1 MVAGLRVARVD
12 PHVVDLHRR
21 GEHRAGIRRT
31 RKIAADGKVQKQEE
45 RPVIGPG
52 VGAGADVSLTLLSF
66 ERGLLSSTARYQI
79 DIDVADDDGNTEHY
93 ALLLNDRL
101 EHGPFP
107 VSRLSRGQ
115 LMPVAAQS
123 HFELERTPLTQ
134 KLFDAAAGEVPLVG
148 EVTIGY
154 DGGQAGDLRT
164 AALNIE
170 DEDGS
175 VRIAPANLN
184 FEANRDGSDVRMD
197 GELAEVDIDLQ
208 RSDSGQ
214 PVQVSLRGIG
224 LSADKQDYDAGFGF
238 GPSAITLQRME
249 IKAGDE
255 PAVVIQ
261 QASVEE
267 ALSRGSRG
275 LDQTI
280 GYRIGEVSAKG
291 QTFRNLALVFSL
303 RNLEESSLKALV
315 ASYKDILEQSATPQE
330 SFAGMTSAQQQALQA
345 HGLRLLEHKPTLAL
359 DEFGFETAHG
369 AARLS
374 VVLDLQS
381 PSAEAFTPDAMIT
394 SMLASLKADA
404 GIDRNLVRDIA
415 GLVVQN
421 NARDGQL
428 DQAALQQETEAATEQ
443 FSGMALNTGWSRLEG
458 ERLVSSLHYA
468 NDKVTFNGREMSVP
482 EFLGFAFGS
491 GIDRLAMLAPACRT
505 QHARIVDS
513 GRIVSAAGPAA
524 GIDLGLH
531 LLRRAGYAEAVL
543 EEVARVMEYRH
554 AYDLYRADIEYA
566 PSGLPST
573 LVSH

>member
-1 MVAGLRVARVD
+1 MKKLALAVAVPLALFGAATFYTSTQVESTARDAVDQANLKLR
-12 PHVVDLHRR
+12 
-21 GEHRAGIRRT
+21 EM
-31 RKIAADGKVQKQEE
+31 
-45 RPVIGPG
+45 G
-52 VGAGADVSLTLLSF
+52 VGAGADVSLSLLSF

-79 DIDVADDDGNTEHY
+79 DIDVADDEGNTEHY

-134 KLFDAAAGEVPLVG
+134 KLFDAASGEVPLVG

-175 VRIAPANLN
+175 VRIAPASFN

-197 GELAEVDIDLQ
+197 GELAEIDIDLQ

-224 LSADKQDYDAGFGF
+224 VSADKQDYDAGFGF

-291 QTFRNLALVFSL
+291 QTLRNLALVFSL

-315 ASYKDILEQSATPQE
+315 ASYKDILDQSATPQE
-330 SFAGMTSAQQQALQA
+330 SFAGMTSAQQQELQARALQ
-345 HGLRLLEHKPTLAL
+345 LLEHKPTLAL

-404 GIDRNLVRDIA
+404 GVDRNLVRDIA

-428 DQAALQQETEAATEQ
+428 DQAALQQETEAATEL

-468 NDKVTFNGREMSVP
+468 NDKVTFNGREMSLP

-491 GIDRLAMLAPACRT
+491 V
-505 QHARIVDS
+505 QN
-513 GRIVSAAGPAA
+513 AGL
-524 GIDLGLH
+524 LGQ
-531 LLRRAGYAEAVL
+531 
-543 EEVARVMEYRH
+543 
-554 AYDLYRADIEYA
+554 
-566 PSGLPST
+566 
-573 LVSH
+573 

>member
-1 MVAGLRVARVD
+1 MKKLALAVAVPLALFGAATFYTSTQVESTARDAVDQANLKLR
-12 PHVVDLHRR
+12 
-21 GEHRAGIRRT
+21 EM
-31 RKIAADGKVQKQEE
+31 
-45 RPVIGPG
+45 G

-134 KLFDAAAGEVPLVG
+134 KLFDAASGEVPLVG

-315 ASYKDILEQSATPQE
+315 ASYKDILDQSATPQE
-330 SFAGMTSAQQQALQA
+330 SFAGMTSAQQQELQTRALQ
-345 HGLRLLEHKPTLAL
+345 LLEHKPTLAL
-359 DEFGFETAHG
+359 DEFGFETTHG

-404 GIDRNLVRDIA
+404 GIDRNLVRDIV

-428 DQAALQQETEAATEQ
+428 DQAALQQETEAATEL

-491 GIDRLAMLAPACRT
+491 V
-505 QHARIVDS
+505 Q
-513 GRIVSAAGPAA
+513 SAGL
-524 GIDLGLH
+524 LGQ
-531 LLRRAGYAEAVL
+531 
-543 EEVARVMEYRH
+543 
-554 AYDLYRADIEYA
+554 
-566 PSGLPST
+566 
-573 LVSH
+573 

>member
-1 MVAGLRVARVD
+1 MKKLALAVAVPLALFGAATFYTSTQVESTARDAVDQANLKLR
-12 PHVVDLHRR
+12 
-21 GEHRAGIRRT
+21 EM
-31 RKIAADGKVQKQEE
+31 
-45 RPVIGPG
+45 G

-79 DIDVADDDGNTEHY
+79 DIDVADDEGNTEHY

-134 KLFDAAAGEVPLVG
+134 KLFDAASGEVPLVG

-154 DGGQAGDLRT
+154 DGQAGDLRT

-197 GELAEVDIDLQ
+197 GELAEIDIDLQ
-208 RSDSGQ
+208 HSDSGQ

-315 ASYKDILEQSATPQE
+315 ASYKDILDQSATPQE
-330 SFAGMTSAQQQALQA
+330 SFAGMTSAQQQELQTRS
-345 HGLRLLEHKPTLAL
+345 LQLLEHKPTLAL
-359 DEFGFETAHG
+359 DEFGFETVHG

-428 DQAALQQETEAATEQ
+428 DQAALQQETEAATEL

-491 GIDRLAMLAPACRT
+491 A
-505 QHARIVDS
+505 QN
-513 GRIVSAAGPAA
+513 AGL
-524 GIDLGLH
+524 LGQ
-531 LLRRAGYAEAVL
+531 
-543 EEVARVMEYRH
+543 
-554 AYDLYRADIEYA
+554 
-566 PSGLPST
+566 
-573 LVSH
+573 

>member
-1 MVAGLRVARVD
+1 MKKLALAVAVPLALFGAATFYTSTQVESTARDAVDQANLKLR
-12 PHVVDLHRR
+12 
-21 GEHRAGIRRT
+21 EM
-31 RKIAADGKVQKQEE
+31 
-45 RPVIGPG
+45 G

-79 DIDVADDDGNTEHY
+79 DIDVADDEGNTEHY

-134 KLFDAAAGEVPLVG
+134 KLFDAASGEVPLVG

-170 DEDGS
+170 DDGS
-175 VRIAPANLN
+175 VRIAPASLN

-197 GELAEVDIDLQ
+197 GELAEIDIDLQ

-315 ASYKDILEQSATPQE
+315 ASYKDILDQSATPQE
-330 SFAGMTSAQQQALQA
+330 SFAGMTSAQQQELQARALQ
-345 HGLRLLEHKPTLAL
+345 LLEHKPTLAL

-404 GIDRNLVRDIA
+404 GVDRNLVRDIA

-428 DQAALQQETEAATEQ
+428 DQAALQQETEAATEL

-491 GIDRLAMLAPACRT
+491 V
-505 QHARIVDS
+505 QN
-513 GRIVSAAGPAA
+513 AGL
-524 GIDLGLH
+524 LGQ
-531 LLRRAGYAEAVL
+531 
-543 EEVARVMEYRH
+543 
-554 AYDLYRADIEYA
+554 
-566 PSGLPST
+566 
-573 LVSH
+573 

>member
-1 MVAGLRVARVD
+1 MKKLALAVAVPLALFGAATFYTSTQVESTARDAVDQANLKLR
-12 PHVVDLHRR
+12 
-21 GEHRAGIRRT
+21 EM
-31 RKIAADGKVQKQEE
+31 
-45 RPVIGPG
+45 G

-79 DIDVADDDGNTEHY
+79 DIDVADDEGNTEHY

-134 KLFDAAAGEVPLVG
+134 KLFDAASGEVPLVG

-224 LSADKQDYDAGFGF
+224 LSADKQDYDDGFGF

-330 SFAGMTSAQQQALQA
+330 SFAGMTSAQQQELQARALQ
-345 HGLRLLEHKPTLAL
+345 LLEHKPTLAL

-404 GIDRNLVRDIA
+404 GVDRNLVRDIA

-428 DQAALQQETEAATEQ
+428 DQAALQQETEAATEL

-491 GIDRLAMLAPACRT
+491 V
-505 QHARIVDS
+505 QN
-513 GRIVSAAGPAA
+513 AGL
-524 GIDLGLH
+524 LGQ
-531 LLRRAGYAEAVL
+531 
-543 EEVARVMEYRH
+543 
-554 AYDLYRADIEYA
+554 
-566 PSGLPST
+566 
-573 LVSH
+573 

>member
-1 MVAGLRVARVD
+1 MGS
-12 PHVVDLHRR
+12 
-21 GEHRAGIRRT
+21 EMCIR
-31 RKIAADGKVQKQEE
+31 D
-45 RPVIGPG
+45 
-52 VGAGADVSLTLLSF
+52 S
-66 ERGLLSSTARYQI
+66 
-79 DIDVADDDGNTEHY
+79 
-93 ALLLNDRL
+93 
-101 EHGPFP
+101 
-107 VSRLSRGQ
+107 
-115 LMPVAAQS
+115 
-123 HFELERTPLTQ
+123 
-134 KLFDAAAGEVPLVG
+134 
-148 EVTIGY
+148 
-154 DGGQAGDLRT
+154 
-164 AALNIE
+164 
-170 DEDGS
+170 
-175 VRIAPANLN
+175 
-184 FEANRDGSDVRMD
+184 
-197 GELAEVDIDLQ
+197 DIDLQ

-315 ASYKDILEQSATPQE
+315 ASYKDILDQSATPQE

-359 DEFGFETAHG
+359 DEFGFETTHG

-428 DQAALQQETEAATEQ
+428 DQAALQQETEAATEL

-491 GIDRLAMLAPACRT
+491 V
-505 QHARIVDS
+505 QN
-513 GRIVSAAGPAA
+513 AGL
-524 GIDLGLH
+524 LGQ
-531 LLRRAGYAEAVL
+531 
-543 EEVARVMEYRH
+543 
-554 AYDLYRADIEYA
+554 
-566 PSGLPST
+566 
-573 LVSH
+573 

>member
-1 MVAGLRVARVD
+1 MKKLALAVAVPLALFGAATFYTSTQVESTARDAVDQANLKLR
-12 PHVVDLHRR
+12 
-21 GEHRAGIRRT
+21 EM
-31 RKIAADGKVQKQEE
+31 
-45 RPVIGPG
+45 G

-79 DIDVADDDGNTEHY
+79 DIDVADDEGNTEHY

-134 KLFDAAAGEVPLVG
+134 KLFDAASGEVPLVG

-170 DEDGS
+170 DDGS
-175 VRIAPANLN
+175 VRIAPASFN

-197 GELAEVDIDLQ
+197 GELAEIDIDLQ

-315 ASYKDILEQSATPQE
+315 ASYKDILDQSATPQE
-330 SFAGMTSAQQQALQA
+330 SFAGMTSAQQQELQARALQ
-345 HGLRLLEHKPTLAL
+345 LLEHKPTLAL

-404 GIDRNLVRDIA
+404 GVDRNLVRDIA

-428 DQAALQQETEAATEQ
+428 DQAALQQEPEAATEL
-443 FSGMALNTGWSRLEG
+443 FSGMALNTGWSRLER

-491 GIDRLAMLAPACRT
+491 V
-505 QHARIVDS
+505 QN
-513 GRIVSAAGPAA
+513 AGL
-524 GIDLGLH
+524 LGQ
-531 LLRRAGYAEAVL
+531 
-543 EEVARVMEYRH
+543 
-554 AYDLYRADIEYA
+554 
-566 PSGLPST
+566 
-573 LVSH
+573 

>member
-1 MVAGLRVARVD
+1 MKKLALAVAVPLALFGAATFYTSTQVESTARDAVDQANLKLR
-12 PHVVDLHRR
+12 
-21 GEHRAGIRRT
+21 EM
-31 RKIAADGKVQKQEE
+31 
-45 RPVIGPG
+45 G
-52 VGAGADVSLTLLSF
+52 VGAGADVSLSLLSF

-79 DIDVADDDGNTEHY
+79 DIDVADDEGNAEHY

-115 LMPVAAQS
+115 LIPVAAQS

-134 KLFDAAAGEVPLVG
+134 KLFDAASGEVPLVG

-175 VRIAPANLN
+175 VRIAPASLN

-197 GELAEVDIDLQ
+197 GELAEIDIDLQ
-208 RSDSGQ
+208 HSDSGQ

-315 ASYKDILEQSATPQE
+315 ASYKDILDQSATPQE
-330 SFAGMTSAQQQALQA
+330 SFAGMTSAQQQELQARALQ
-345 HGLRLLEHKPTLAL
+345 LLEHKPTLAL

-428 DQAALQQETEAATEQ
+428 DQAALQQETEAATEL

-491 GIDRLAMLAPACRT
+491 V
-505 QHARIVDS
+505 QN
-513 GRIVSAAGPAA
+513 AGL
-524 GIDLGLH
+524 LGQ
-531 LLRRAGYAEAVL
+531 
-543 EEVARVMEYRH
+543 
-554 AYDLYRADIEYA
+554 
-566 PSGLPST
+566 
-573 LVSH
+573 

>member
-1 MVAGLRVARVD
+1 MKKLALAVAVPLALFGAATFYTSTQVESTARDAVDQANLKLR
-12 PHVVDLHRR
+12 
-21 GEHRAGIRRT
+21 EM
-31 RKIAADGKVQKQEE
+31 
-45 RPVIGPG
+45 G

-79 DIDVADDDGNTEHY
+79 DIDVADDEGNTEHY

-134 KLFDAAAGEVPLVG
+134 KLFDAASGEVPLVG

-175 VRIAPANLN
+175 VRIASANLN

-197 GELAEVDIDLQ
+197 GELAEIDIDLQ

-224 LSADKQDYDAGFGF
+224 LSADKQDYDDGFGF

-291 QTFRNLALVFSL
+291 QTLRNLALVFSL

-330 SFAGMTSAQQQALQA
+330 SFAGMTSAQQQELQARALQ
-345 HGLRLLEHKPTLAL
+345 LLEHKPTLAL

-381 PSAEAFTPDAMIT
+381 PSAEAFTPDAMIS

-428 DQAALQQETEAATEQ
+428 DQAALQQETEAATEL

-491 GIDRLAMLAPACRT
+491 A
-505 QHARIVDS
+505 QN
-513 GRIVSAAGPAA
+513 AGL
-524 GIDLGLH
+524 LGQ
-531 LLRRAGYAEAVL
+531 
-543 EEVARVMEYRH
+543 
-554 AYDLYRADIEYA
+554 
-566 PSGLPST
+566 
-573 LVSH
+573 

>member
-1 MVAGLRVARVD
+1 MKKLALAVAVPLALFGAATFYTSTQVESTARDAVDQANLKLR
-12 PHVVDLHRR
+12 
-21 GEHRAGIRRT
+21 EM
-31 RKIAADGKVQKQEE
+31 
-45 RPVIGPG
+45 G

-79 DIDVADDDGNTEHY
+79 DIDVADDEGNTEHY

-134 KLFDAAAGEVPLVG
+134 KLFDAASGEVPLVG

-175 VRIAPANLN
+175 VRIASANLN

-197 GELAEVDIDLQ
+197 GELAEIDIDLQ

-224 LSADKQDYDAGFGF
+224 LSADKQDYDDGFGF

-291 QTFRNLALVFSL
+291 QTLRNLALVFSL

-330 SFAGMTSAQQQALQA
+330 SFAGMTSAQQQELQARALQ
-345 HGLRLLEHKPTLAL
+345 LLEHKPTLAL

-381 PSAEAFTPDAMIT
+381 PSAEAFTPDAMIS

-428 DQAALQQETEAATEQ
+428 DQAALQQETEAATEL

-491 GIDRLAMLAPACRT
+491 V
-505 QHARIVDS
+505 QN
-513 GRIVSAAGPAA
+513 AGL
-524 GIDLGLH
+524 LGQ
-531 LLRRAGYAEAVL
+531 
-543 EEVARVMEYRH
+543 
-554 AYDLYRADIEYA
+554 
-566 PSGLPST
+566 
-573 LVSH
+573 

>member
-1 MVAGLRVARVD
+1 MKKLALAVAVPLALFGAATFYTSTQVESTARDAVDQANLKLR
-12 PHVVDLHRR
+12 
-21 GEHRAGIRRT
+21 EM
-31 RKIAADGKVQKQEE
+31 
-45 RPVIGPG
+45 G

-79 DIDVADDDGNTEHY
+79 DIDVADDEGNTEHY

-134 KLFDAAAGEVPLVG
+134 KLFDAASGEVPLVG

-170 DEDGS
+170 DDGS
-175 VRIAPANLN
+175 VRIAPASFN

-197 GELAEVDIDLQ
+197 GELAEIDIDLQ

-315 ASYKDILEQSATPQE
+315 ASYKDILDQSATPQE
-330 SFAGMTSAQQQALQA
+330 SFAGMTSAQQQELQARALQ
-345 HGLRLLEHKPTLAL
+345 LLEHKPTLAL

-404 GIDRNLVRDIA
+404 GVDRNLVRDIA

-428 DQAALQQETEAATEQ
+428 DQAALQQETEAATEL

-491 GIDRLAMLAPACRT
+491 V
-505 QHARIVDS
+505 QN
-513 GRIVSAAGPAA
+513 AGL
-524 GIDLGLH
+524 LGQ
-531 LLRRAGYAEAVL
+531 
-543 EEVARVMEYRH
+543 
-554 AYDLYRADIEYA
+554 
-566 PSGLPST
+566 
-573 LVSH
+573 

>member
-1 MVAGLRVARVD
+1 MKKLALAVAVPLALFGAATFYTSTQVEAIARDAVNQANLQLR
-12 PHVVDLHRR
+12 
-21 GEHRAGIRRT
+21 EMS
-31 RKIAADGKVQKQEE
+31 
-45 RPVIGPG
+45 

-66 ERGLLSSTARYQI
+66 ERGLLSSAARYQI
-79 DIDVADDDGNTEHY
+79 DFNIPDDEGNDRQFS
-93 ALLLNDRL
+93 LLLNDRL

-107 VSRLSRGQ
+107 VSRLARGQ

-134 KLFDAAAGEVPLVG
+134 KLFDAASGEVPLVG
-148 EVTIGY
+148 DVTIGY

-164 AALNIE
+164 AALNLE

-184 FEANRDGSDVRMD
+184 FKANKDGSDVRLD
-197 GELAEVDIDLQ
+197 GELAEIDIDTQ

-238 GPSAITLQRME
+238 GPSAITLERME

-261 QASVEE
+261 QASIDE

-280 GYRIGEVSAKG
+280 AYRIGEVSAKG
-291 QTFRNLALVFSL
+291 QTFRNLALAFSL

-315 ASYKDILEQSATPQE
+315 ASYMEILDQSATPQE
-330 SFAGMTSAQQQALQA
+330 SFAGLTSAQQQGLQTRALE
-345 HGLRLLEHKPTLAL
+345 LLEHKPTLAL

-404 GIDRNLVRDIA
+404 GIDKDLVRDIA

-428 DQAALQQETEAATEQ
+428 DQAALQQETDAATDL

-491 GIDRLAMLAPACRT
+491 V
-505 QHARIVDS
+505 QN
-513 GRIVSAAGPAA
+513 AGL
-524 GIDLGLH
+524 LGQ
-531 LLRRAGYAEAVL
+531 
-543 EEVARVMEYRH
+543 
-554 AYDLYRADIEYA
+554 
-566 PSGLPST
+566 
-573 LVSH
+573 

>member
-1 MVAGLRVARVD
+1 MKKLALAVAVPLALFGAATFYTSTQVESTARDAVDQANLKLR
-12 PHVVDLHRR
+12 
-21 GEHRAGIRRT
+21 EM
-31 RKIAADGKVQKQEE
+31 
-45 RPVIGPG
+45 G

-134 KLFDAAAGEVPLVG
+134 KLFDAASGEVPLVG

-197 GELAEVDIDLQ
+197 GELAEIDIDLQ

-224 LSADKQDYDAGFGF
+224 LSADKQDYDDGFGF

-315 ASYKDILEQSATPQE
+315 ASYKDILDQSATPQE
-330 SFAGMTSAQQQALQA
+330 SFAGMTSAQQQELQARALQ
-345 HGLRLLEHKPTLAL
+345 LLEHKPTLAL

-428 DQAALQQETEAATEQ
+428 DRAALQQETEAATEL
-443 FSGMALNTGWSRLEG
+443 FSGMALN
-458 ERLVSSLHYA
+458 
-468 NDKVTFNGREMSVP
+468 
-482 EFLGFAFGS
+482 
-491 GIDRLAMLAPACRT
+491 
-505 QHARIVDS
+505 
-513 GRIVSAAGPAA
+513 
-524 GIDLGLH
+524 
-531 LLRRAGYAEAVL
+531 
-543 EEVARVMEYRH
+543 
-554 AYDLYRADIEYA
+554 
-566 PSGLPST
+566 
-573 LVSH
+573 

>member
-1 MVAGLRVARVD
+1 MKKLALAVAVPLALFGAATFYTSTQVESTARDAVDQANLKLR
-12 PHVVDLHRR
+12 
-21 GEHRAGIRRT
+21 EM
-31 RKIAADGKVQKQEE
+31 
-45 RPVIGPG
+45 G

-79 DIDVADDDGNTEHY
+79 DIDVADDEGNTEHY

-134 KLFDAAAGEVPLVG
+134 KLFDAASGEVPLVG

-197 GELAEVDIDLQ
+197 GELAEIDIDLQ

-224 LSADKQDYDAGFGF
+224 LSADKQDYDDGFGF

-315 ASYKDILEQSATPQE
+315 ASYKDILDQSATPQE
-330 SFAGMTSAQQQALQA
+330 SFAGMTSAQQQELQARALQ
-345 HGLRLLEHKPTLAL
+345 LLEHKPTLAL

-428 DQAALQQETEAATEQ
+428 DQAALQQETEAATEL

-491 GIDRLAMLAPACRT
+491 A
-505 QHARIVDS
+505 QN
-513 GRIVSAAGPAA
+513 AGL
-524 GIDLGLH
+524 LGQ
-531 LLRRAGYAEAVL
+531 
-543 EEVARVMEYRH
+543 
-554 AYDLYRADIEYA
+554 
-566 PSGLPST
+566 
-573 LVSH
+573 

>member
-1 MVAGLRVARVD
+1 MKKLALAVAVPLALFGAATFYTSTQVESTARDAVDQANLKLR
-12 PHVVDLHRR
+12 
-21 GEHRAGIRRT
+21 EM
-31 RKIAADGKVQKQEE
+31 
-45 RPVIGPG
+45 G

-79 DIDVADDDGNTEHY
+79 DIDVADDEGNTEHY

-134 KLFDAAAGEVPLVG
+134 KLFDAASGEVPLVG

-170 DEDGS
+170 DDGS
-175 VRIAPANLN
+175 VRIAPASFN

-197 GELAEVDIDLQ
+197 GELAEIDIDLQ

-224 LSADKQDYDAGFGF
+224 LSADKQDYDDGFGF

-315 ASYKDILEQSATPQE
+315 ASYKDILDQSATPQE
-330 SFAGMTSAQQQALQA
+330 SFAGMTSAQQQELQARALQ
-345 HGLRLLEHKPTLAL
+345 LLEHKPTLAL

-428 DQAALQQETEAATEQ
+428 DRAALQQETEAATEL

-491 GIDRLAMLAPACRT
+491 A
-505 QHARIVDS
+505 QN
-513 GRIVSAAGPAA
+513 AGL
-524 GIDLGLH
+524 LGQ
-531 LLRRAGYAEAVL
+531 
-543 EEVARVMEYRH
+543 
-554 AYDLYRADIEYA
+554 
-566 PSGLPST
+566 
-573 LVSH
+573 

>member
-1 MVAGLRVARVD
+1 MKKLALAVAVPLALFGAATFYTSTQVESTARDAVDQANLKLR
-12 PHVVDLHRR
+12 
-21 GEHRAGIRRT
+21 EM
-31 RKIAADGKVQKQEE
+31 
-45 RPVIGPG
+45 G
-52 VGAGADVSLTLLSF
+52 VGAGADVSLSLLSF

-134 KLFDAAAGEVPLVG
+134 KLFDAASGEVPLVG

-197 GELAEVDIDLQ
+197 GELAEIDIDLQ

-255 PAVVIQ
+255 PTVVIQ

-315 ASYKDILEQSATPQE
+315 ASYKDILDQSATPQE
-330 SFAGMTSAQQQALQA
+330 SFAGMTSAQQQELQARALQ
-345 HGLRLLEHKPTLAL
+345 LLEHKPTLAL
-359 DEFGFETAHG
+359 DEFGFETTHG

-404 GIDRNLVRDIA
+404 GVDRNLVRDIA

-491 GIDRLAMLAPACRT
+491 V
-505 QHARIVDS
+505 QN
-513 GRIVSAAGPAA
+513 AGL
-524 GIDLGLH
+524 LGQ
-531 LLRRAGYAEAVL
+531 
-543 EEVARVMEYRH
+543 
-554 AYDLYRADIEYA
+554 
-566 PSGLPST
+566 
-573 LVSH
+573 

>member
-1 MVAGLRVARVD
+1 MKKLALAVAVPLALFGAATFYTSTQVESTARDAVDQANLKLR
-12 PHVVDLHRR
+12 
-21 GEHRAGIRRT
+21 EM
-31 RKIAADGKVQKQEE
+31 
-45 RPVIGPG
+45 G

-79 DIDVADDDGNTEHY
+79 DIDVADDEGNTEHY

-197 GELAEVDIDLQ
+197 GELAEIDIDLQ

-238 GPSAITLQRME
+238 GPSTITLQRME

-315 ASYKDILEQSATPQE
+315 ASYKDILDQSATPQE

-359 DEFGFETAHG
+359 DELGFETAHG

-404 GIDRNLVRDIA
+404 GVDRNLVRDIA

-428 DQAALQQETEAATEQ
+428 DQAALQQETEAATEL

-468 NDKVTFNGREMSVP
+468 NDKVTFNGRKMSVP

-491 GIDRLAMLAPACRT
+491 V
-505 QHARIVDS
+505 QN
-513 GRIVSAAGPAA
+513 AGL
-524 GIDLGLH
+524 LGQ
-531 LLRRAGYAEAVL
+531 
-543 EEVARVMEYRH
+543 
-554 AYDLYRADIEYA
+554 
-566 PSGLPST
+566 
-573 LVSH
+573 

>member
-1 MVAGLRVARVD
+1 MKKLALAVAVPLALFGAATFYTSTQVESTARDAVDQANLKLR
-12 PHVVDLHRR
+12 
-21 GEHRAGIRRT
+21 EM
-31 RKIAADGKVQKQEE
+31 
-45 RPVIGPG
+45 G

-79 DIDVADDDGNTEHY
+79 DIDVADDEGNTEHY

-134 KLFDAAAGEVPLVG
+134 KLFDAASGEVPLVG

-170 DEDGS
+170 DDGS
-175 VRIAPANLN
+175 VRIAPASFN

-197 GELAEVDIDLQ
+197 GELAEIDIDLQ

-330 SFAGMTSAQQQALQA
+330 SFAGMTSAQQQELQARALQ
-345 HGLRLLEHKPTLAL
+345 LLEHKPTLAL

-404 GIDRNLVRDIA
+404 GVDRNLVRDIA

-428 DQAALQQETEAATEQ
+428 DQAALQQETEAATEL
-443 FSGMALNTGWSRLEG
+443 FSGMALNTGWSRLER

-491 GIDRLAMLAPACRT
+491 V
-505 QHARIVDS
+505 QN
-513 GRIVSAAGPAA
+513 AGL
-524 GIDLGLH
+524 LGQ
-531 LLRRAGYAEAVL
+531 
-543 EEVARVMEYRH
+543 
-554 AYDLYRADIEYA
+554 
-566 PSGLPST
+566 
-573 LVSH
+573 

>member
-1 MVAGLRVARVD
+1 MKKLALAVAVPLALFGAATFYTSTQVESTARDAVDQANLKLR
-12 PHVVDLHRR
+12 
-21 GEHRAGIRRT
+21 EM
-31 RKIAADGKVQKQEE
+31 
-45 RPVIGPG
+45 G

-79 DIDVADDDGNTEHY
+79 DIDVADDEGNTEHY

-170 DEDGS
+170 DDGS
-175 VRIAPANLN
+175 VRIAPASFN

-197 GELAEVDIDLQ
+197 GELAEIDIDLQ

-315 ASYKDILEQSATPQE
+315 ASYKDILDQSATPQE
-330 SFAGMTSAQQQALQA
+330 SFAGMTSAQQQELQARALQ
-345 HGLRLLEHKPTLAL
+345 LLEHKPTLAL

-428 DQAALQQETEAATEQ
+428 DQAALQQETEAATEL

-491 GIDRLAMLAPACRT
+491 V
-505 QHARIVDS
+505 QN
-513 GRIVSAAGPAA
+513 AGL
-524 GIDLGLH
+524 LGQ
-531 LLRRAGYAEAVL
+531 
-543 EEVARVMEYRH
+543 
-554 AYDLYRADIEYA
+554 
-566 PSGLPST
+566 
-573 LVSH
+573 

>member
-1 MVAGLRVARVD
+1 MKKLALAVAVPLALFGAATFYTSTQVESTARDAVDQANLKLR
-12 PHVVDLHRR
+12 
-21 GEHRAGIRRT
+21 EM
-31 RKIAADGKVQKQEE
+31 
-45 RPVIGPG
+45 G

-79 DIDVADDDGNTEHY
+79 DIDVADDEGNTEHY

-134 KLFDAAAGEVPLVG
+134 KLFDAASGEVPLVG

-197 GELAEVDIDLQ
+197 GELAEIDIDLQ

-224 LSADKQDYDAGFGF
+224 LSADKQGYDAGFGF

-315 ASYKDILEQSATPQE
+315 ASYKDILDQSATPQE
-330 SFAGMTSAQQQALQA
+330 SFAGMTSAQQQELQARALQ
-345 HGLRLLEHKPTLAL
+345 LLEHKPTLAL

-404 GIDRNLVRDIA
+404 GVDRNLVRDIA

-428 DQAALQQETEAATEQ
+428 DQAALQQETEAATEL

-491 GIDRLAMLAPACRT
+491 V
-505 QHARIVDS
+505 Q
-513 GRIVSAAGPAA
+513 SAGL
-524 GIDLGLH
+524 LGQ
-531 LLRRAGYAEAVL
+531 
-543 EEVARVMEYRH
+543 
-554 AYDLYRADIEYA
+554 
-566 PSGLPST
+566 
-573 LVSH
+573 

>member
-1 MVAGLRVARVD
+1 MKKLALAVAVPLALFGAATFYTSTQVESTARDAVDQANLKLR
-12 PHVVDLHRR
+12 
-21 GEHRAGIRRT
+21 EM
-31 RKIAADGKVQKQEE
+31 
-45 RPVIGPG
+45 G
-52 VGAGADVSLTLLSF
+52 VGAGADVSLSLLSF

-134 KLFDAAAGEVPLVG
+134 KLFDAASGEVPLVG

-197 GELAEVDIDLQ
+197 GELAEIDIDLQ

-303 RNLEESSLKALV
+303 RNLKESSLKALV
-315 ASYKDILEQSATPQE
+315 ASYKDILDQSATPQE

-345 HGLRLLEHKPTLAL
+345 RALQLLEHKPTLAL

-394 SMLASLKADA
+394 SMFASLKADA

-428 DQAALQQETEAATEQ
+428 DQAALQQETEAATEL

-491 GIDRLAMLAPACRT
+491 V
-505 QHARIVDS
+505 QN
-513 GRIVSAAGPAA
+513 AGL
-524 GIDLGLH
+524 LGQ
-531 LLRRAGYAEAVL
+531 
-543 EEVARVMEYRH
+543 
-554 AYDLYRADIEYA
+554 
-566 PSGLPST
+566 
-573 LVSH
+573 

>member
-1 MVAGLRVARVD
+1 MKKLALAVAVPLALFGAATFYTSTQVESTARDAVDQANLKLR
-12 PHVVDLHRR
+12 
-21 GEHRAGIRRT
+21 EM
-31 RKIAADGKVQKQEE
+31 
-45 RPVIGPG
+45 G

-79 DIDVADDDGNTEHY
+79 DIDVADDEGNTEHY

-134 KLFDAAAGEVPLVG
+134 KLFDAASGEVPLVG

-170 DEDGS
+170 DDGS
-175 VRIAPANLN
+175 VRIASANLN

-197 GELAEVDIDLQ
+197 GELAEIDIDLQ

-224 LSADKQDYDAGFGF
+224 LSADKQDYDDGFGF

-291 QTFRNLALVFSL
+291 QTLRNLALVFSL

-330 SFAGMTSAQQQALQA
+330 SFAGMTSAQQQELQARALQ
-345 HGLRLLEHKPTLAL
+345 LLEHKPTLAL

-404 GIDRNLVRDIA
+404 GVDRNLVRDIA

-428 DQAALQQETEAATEQ
+428 DQAALQQETEAATEL
-443 FSGMALNTGWSRLEG
+443 FSGMALNTGWSRLER

-491 GIDRLAMLAPACRT
+491 A
-505 QHARIVDS
+505 QN
-513 GRIVSAAGPAA
+513 AGL
-524 GIDLGLH
+524 LGQ
-531 LLRRAGYAEAVL
+531 
-543 EEVARVMEYRH
+543 
-554 AYDLYRADIEYA
+554 
-566 PSGLPST
+566 
-573 LVSH
+573 

>member
-1 MVAGLRVARVD
+1 M
-12 PHVVDLHRR
+12 
-21 GEHRAGIRRT
+21 
-31 RKIAADGKVQKQEE
+31 
-45 RPVIGPG
+45 G

-134 KLFDAAAGEVPLVG
+134 KLFDAASGEVPLVG

-175 VRIAPANLN
+175 VRIASANLN

-197 GELAEVDIDLQ
+197 GELAEIDIDLQ

-261 QASVEE
+261 QASVED

-315 ASYKDILEQSATPQE
+315 ASYKDILDQSATPQE
-330 SFAGMTSAQQQALQA
+330 SFSGMTSAQQQELQARALQ
-345 HGLRLLEHKPTLAL
+345 LLEHKPTLAL

-404 GIDRNLVRDIA
+404 GVDRNLVRDIA

-428 DQAALQQETEAATEQ
+428 DQAALQQETEAATEL

-458 ERLVSSLHYA
+458 GRLVSSLHYA

-491 GIDRLAMLAPACRT
+491 V
-505 QHARIVDS
+505 QN
-513 GRIVSAAGPAA
+513 AGL
-524 GIDLGLH
+524 LGQ
-531 LLRRAGYAEAVL
+531 
-543 EEVARVMEYRH
+543 
-554 AYDLYRADIEYA
+554 
-566 PSGLPST
+566 
-573 LVSH
+573 

>member
-1 MVAGLRVARVD
+1 MKKLALAVAVPLALFGAATFYTSTQVESTARDAVDQANLKLR
-12 PHVVDLHRR
+12 
-21 GEHRAGIRRT
+21 EM
-31 RKIAADGKVQKQEE
+31 
-45 RPVIGPG
+45 G

-79 DIDVADDDGNTEHY
+79 DIDVADDEGNTEHY

-134 KLFDAAAGEVPLVG
+134 KLFDAASGEVPLVG

-197 GELAEVDIDLQ
+197 GELAEIDIDLQ

-224 LSADKQDYDAGFGF
+224 LSADKQDYDDGFGF

-291 QTFRNLALVFSL
+291 QTLRNLALVFSL

-330 SFAGMTSAQQQALQA
+330 SFAGMTSAQQQELQARALQ
-345 HGLRLLEHKPTLAL
+345 LLEHKPTLAL

-404 GIDRNLVRDIA
+404 GVDRNLVRDIA

-428 DQAALQQETEAATEQ
+428 DRAALQQETEAATEL
-443 FSGMALNTGWSRLEG
+443 FSGMALNTGWSRLER

-491 GIDRLAMLAPACRT
+491 A
-505 QHARIVDS
+505 QN
-513 GRIVSAAGPAA
+513 AGL
-524 GIDLGLH
+524 LGQ
-531 LLRRAGYAEAVL
+531 
-543 EEVARVMEYRH
+543 
-554 AYDLYRADIEYA
+554 
-566 PSGLPST
+566 
-573 LVSH
+573 

>member
-1 MVAGLRVARVD
+1 MKKLALAVAVPLALFGAATFYTSTQVESTARDAVDQANLKLR
-12 PHVVDLHRR
+12 
-21 GEHRAGIRRT
+21 EM
-31 RKIAADGKVQKQEE
+31 
-45 RPVIGPG
+45 G

-79 DIDVADDDGNTEHY
+79 DIDVADDEGNTEHY

-134 KLFDAAAGEVPLVG
+134 KLFDAASGKVPLVG

-197 GELAEVDIDLQ
+197 GELAEIDIDLQ

-280 GYRIGEVSAKG
+280 GYLIGEVSAKG

-315 ASYKDILEQSATPQE
+315 ASYKDILDQSATQQE
-330 SFAGMTSAQQQALQA
+330 SFAGMTSAQQQELQARALQ
-345 HGLRLLEHKPTLAL
+345 LLEHKPTLAL

-374 VVLDLQS
+374 VLLDLQS

-428 DQAALQQETEAATEQ
+428 DQAALQQETEAATEL
-443 FSGMALNTGWSRLEG
+443 FSSMALNTGWSRLEG

-468 NDKVTFNGREMSVP
+468 NDKVTFNSREMSVP

-491 GIDRLAMLAPACRT
+491 V
-505 QHARIVDS
+505 QN
-513 GRIVSAAGPAA
+513 AGL
-524 GIDLGLH
+524 LGQ
-531 LLRRAGYAEAVL
+531 
-543 EEVARVMEYRH
+543 
-554 AYDLYRADIEYA
+554 
-566 PSGLPST
+566 
-573 LVSH
+573 

>member
-1 MVAGLRVARVD
+1 MKKLALAVAVPLALFGAATFYTSTQVESTARDAVDQANLKLR
-12 PHVVDLHRR
+12 
-21 GEHRAGIRRT
+21 EM
-31 RKIAADGKVQKQEE
+31 
-45 RPVIGPG
+45 G

-79 DIDVADDDGNTEHY
+79 DIDVADDEGNTEHY

-134 KLFDAAAGEVPLVG
+134 KLFDAASGEVPLVG

-197 GELAEVDIDLQ
+197 GELAEIDIDLQ

-214 PVQVSLRGIG
+214 PVQLSLRGIG
-224 LSADKQDYDAGFGF
+224 LSPDKQDYDAGFGF

-291 QTFRNLALVFSL
+291 QTLRNLALVFSL

-315 ASYKDILEQSATPQE
+315 ASYKDILDQSATPQE
-330 SFAGMTSAQQQALQA
+330 SFAGMTSAQQQELQARALQ
-345 HGLRLLEHKPTLAL
+345 LLEHKPTLAL

-428 DQAALQQETEAATEQ
+428 DQAALQQETEAATEL

-491 GIDRLAMLAPACRT
+491 V
-505 QHARIVDS
+505 QN
-513 GRIVSAAGPAA
+513 AGL
-524 GIDLGLH
+524 LGQ
-531 LLRRAGYAEAVL
+531 
-543 EEVARVMEYRH
+543 
-554 AYDLYRADIEYA
+554 
-566 PSGLPST
+566 
-573 LVSH
+573 

>member
-1 MVAGLRVARVD
+1 MKKLALAVAVPLALFGAATFYTSTQVESTARDAVDQANLKLR
-12 PHVVDLHRR
+12 
-21 GEHRAGIRRT
+21 EM
-31 RKIAADGKVQKQEE
+31 
-45 RPVIGPG
+45 G

-79 DIDVADDDGNTEHY
+79 DIDVADDEGNTEHY

-134 KLFDAAAGEVPLVG
+134 KLFDAASGEVPLVG

-197 GELAEVDIDLQ
+197 GELAEIDIDLQ

-224 LSADKQDYDAGFGF
+224 LSADKQDYDDGFGF

-315 ASYKDILEQSATPQE
+315 ASYKDILDQSATPQE
-330 SFAGMTSAQQQALQA
+330 SFAGMTSAQQQELQARALQ
-345 HGLRLLEHKPTLAL
+345 LLEHKPTLAL

-428 DQAALQQETEAATEQ
+428 DRAALQQETEAATEL

-491 GIDRLAMLAPACRT
+491 A
-505 QHARIVDS
+505 QN
-513 GRIVSAAGPAA
+513 AGL
-524 GIDLGLH
+524 LGQ
-531 LLRRAGYAEAVL
+531 
-543 EEVARVMEYRH
+543 
-554 AYDLYRADIEYA
+554 
-566 PSGLPST
+566 
-573 LVSH
+573 